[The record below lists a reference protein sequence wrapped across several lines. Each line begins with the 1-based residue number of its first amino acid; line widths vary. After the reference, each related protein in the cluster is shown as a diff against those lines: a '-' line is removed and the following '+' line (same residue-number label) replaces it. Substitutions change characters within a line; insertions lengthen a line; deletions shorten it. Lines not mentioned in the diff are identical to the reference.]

1 MAFASVTDR
10 YSDEQIREFYA
21 TGQWH
26 RDTFFDMLEVQVA
39 ERGDRVFLTDDTSG
53 GITFRELREQALSL
67 AVGLRRHGITV
78 GDRVSVQ
85 VPNWIEFAVISVAL
99 SRLGAVLVPIMPIYR
114 RDDVEYILGNAG
126 VRLAITPQNF
136 KKFDYAGMYTEIL
149 GAVDSLEDVVVV
161 RGNGDLPNRAMSF
174 ESLFAEIGPEE
185 AIAELGT
192 GVGPDEPFVIVY
204 SSGTTSRPKGCIHT
218 FNTIACGSRL
228 LAKGFA
234 YTPDDVQF
242 GPSPITHTTGLVTSI
257 VLPLMH
263 GAASHLIEVW
273 EPVRGMAQIRERGC
287 TVAVSATT
295 FLQML
300 MDAYDPAVHDI
311 GSMRLW
317 VAAGAP
323 IPASFVTKAAE
334 LFPSLQVLSL
344 YGRSEN
350 VTTTMCTVR
359 DEPERSLTSDGR
371 PLPMQSVKVVDELG
385 NEVPRGEEGDIAY
398 KGAMHM
404 LGYLHNAE
412 ETAKLFTPDG
422 HSRSGDLGRMDEDG
436 YVRVTGRT
444 KDIVIRGGMNI
455 SVRQVEDLLAAHPA
469 VRGVAA
475 VAMPDERLGEA
486 VCLYLVAAPGYG
498 DITLEKIKTYLL
510 EQGVA
515 IQKVPERLEIVEA
528 LPTTATGKIQK
539 NVLRA
544 QIAAKIE
551 ADRQQRAQ
559 AVS

>member
-26 RDTFFDMLEVQVA
+26 RDTFFDMLEAQVA

-53 GITFRELREQALSL
+53 GITFRELRDKALSL
-67 AVGLRRHGITV
+67 AVGLRRHGIAA

-85 VPNWIEFAVISVAL
+85 VPNWIEFAIIAVAL

-126 VRLAITPQNF
+126 VRLAITPQSF
-136 KKFDYAGMYTEIL
+136 KKFDYAGMYTDIV
-149 GAVDSLEDVVVV
+149 GAVESLEDVVVV
-161 RGNGDLPNRAMSF
+161 RGSGELPNRAVSF
-174 ESLFAEIGPEE
+174 ESLFADIGADE
-185 AIAELGT
+185 AIDELGP

-218 FNTIACGSRL
+218 FNTFACGSRL

-234 YTPDDVQF
+234 YTPEDVQF

-273 EPVRGMAQIRERGC
+273 EPVRGMEQIKERGC

-295 FLQML
+295 FLQMV
-300 MDAYDPAVHDI
+300 MDVYDPAVHDI
-311 GSMRLW
+311 SSMRLW

-323 IPASFVTKAAE
+323 IPASFVTKAAD
-334 LFPSLQVLSL
+334 LFPGLQVLSL

-350 VTTTMCTVR
+350 VTTTMCTVD

-371 PLPMQSVKVVDELG
+371 PLPLQSVKIVDELG
-385 NEVPRGEEGDIAY
+385 NEVPRGEEGDVAY

-404 LGYLHNAE
+404 LGYLHNPE

-422 HSRSGDLGRMDEDG
+422 YSLSGDLGRMDEDG

-486 VCLYLVAAPGYG
+486 VCLYLVPAPGYG

-551 ADRQQRAQ
+551 ADRERAQ

>member
-26 RDTFFDMLEVQVA
+26 RDTFFDMLEAQVA

-53 GITFRELREQALSL
+53 GITFRELRDKALSL
-67 AVGLRRHGITV
+67 AVGLRRHGIAA

-85 VPNWIEFAVISVAL
+85 VPNWIEFAIIAVAL

-126 VRLAITPQNF
+126 VRLAITPQSF
-136 KKFDYAGMYTEIL
+136 KKFDYAGMYTDIV
-149 GAVDSLEDVVVV
+149 GAVESLEDVVVV
-161 RGNGDLPNRAMSF
+161 RGSGELPNRAVSF
-174 ESLFAEIGPEE
+174 ESLFADIGADE
-185 AIAELGT
+185 AIDELGP

-218 FNTIACGSRL
+218 FNTFACGSRL

-234 YTPDDVQF
+234 YTPEDVQF

-273 EPVRGMAQIRERGC
+273 EPVRGMEQIKERGC

-295 FLQML
+295 FLQMV
-300 MDAYDPAVHDI
+300 MDVYDPAVHDI

-323 IPASFVTKAAE
+323 IPASFVTKAAD
-334 LFPSLQVLSL
+334 LFPGLQVLSL

-350 VTTTMCTVR
+350 VTTTMCTVD

-371 PLPMQSVKVVDELG
+371 PLPLQSVKIVDELG
-385 NEVPRGEEGDIAY
+385 NEVPRGEEGDVAY

-404 LGYLHNAE
+404 LGYLHNPE

-422 HSRSGDLGRMDEDG
+422 YSLSGDLGRMDEDG

-486 VCLYLVAAPGYG
+486 VCLYLVPASGYG

-551 ADRQQRAQ
+551 ADRERAQ

>member
-26 RDTFFDMLEVQVA
+26 RDTFFDLLEVQVA

-53 GITFRELREQALSL
+53 DITFRQLRDKALSL
-67 AVGLRRHGITV
+67 AVGLRRHGIAA

-136 KKFDYAGMYTEIL
+136 KKFDYAEMYTSIL
-149 GAVDSLEDVVVV
+149 GAVESLEDVVVV
-161 RGNGDLPNRAMSF
+161 RGSGELPNRSVSF
-174 ESLFAEIGPEE
+174 ESLFADIGPDE
-185 AIAELGT
+185 AIAELGP

-218 FNTIACGSRL
+218 FNTMACGSRL

-257 VLPLMH
+257 ILPLMH
-263 GAASHLIEVW
+263 GAGSHLIEVW
-273 EPVRGMAQIRERGC
+273 EPARGMEQIKERGC
-287 TVAVSATT
+287 TIAVSATT

-323 IPASFVTKAAE
+323 IPASIVTKAAD
-334 LFPSLQVLSL
+334 LFPGLQVLSL

-350 VTTTMCTVR
+350 VTTAMCTVD

-371 PLPMQSVKVVDELG
+371 PLPMQSVKIVDELG

-404 LGYLHNAE
+404 LGYLHNPE

-422 HSRSGDLGRMDEDG
+422 YSLSGDLGRMDEDG

-469 VRGVAA
+469 VRAVAA

-486 VCLYLVAAPGYG
+486 VCLYLVASPGYG

-551 ADRQQRAQ
+551 ADRERAQ

>member
-26 RDTFFDMLEVQVA
+26 RDTFFDLLEVQVA
-39 ERGDRVFLTDDTSG
+39 ERGGRVFLTDDTSG
-53 GITFRELREQALSL
+53 GITFRQLRDRALSL

-85 VPNWIEFAVISVAL
+85 VPNWIEFAIIAVAL

-126 VRLAITPQNF
+126 VRLAITPQSF

-161 RGNGDLPNRAMSF
+161 RGNGDLPNRAVSF

-185 AIAELGT
+185 AIAELGP

-218 FNTIACGSRL
+218 FNTFACGSRL

-273 EPVRGMAQIRERGC
+273 EPVRGMAQIKERGC

-295 FLQML
+295 FLQMV

-311 GSMRLW
+311 SSMRLW

-350 VTTTMCTVR
+350 VTTTMCTVH

-385 NEVPRGEEGDIAY
+385 DEVPRGEEGDIAY

-404 LGYLHNAE
+404 LGYLHNPE

-422 HSRSGDLGRMDEDG
+422 YSLSGDLGRMDEDG

-475 VAMPDERLGEA
+475 VAMPDERLGET

-551 ADRQQRAQ
+551 ADRLQRAQ

>member
-26 RDTFFDMLEVQVA
+26 RDTFFDMLEAQVA
-39 ERGDRVFLTDDTSG
+39 ERGDRVFLTDDTGG
-53 GITFRELREQALSL
+53 GITFRELRDKALSL
-67 AVGLRRHGITV
+67 AVGLRRHGIAA

-85 VPNWIEFAVISVAL
+85 VPNWIEFAIIAVAL

-126 VRLAITPQNF
+126 VRLAITPQSF
-136 KKFDYAGMYTEIL
+136 KKFDYAGMYTDIL
-149 GAVDSLEDVVVV
+149 GAVESLEDVVVV
-161 RGNGDLPNRAMSF
+161 RGSGELPHRAVSF
-174 ESLFAEIGPEE
+174 ESLFADIGPDE
-185 AIAELGT
+185 AIDELGP

-218 FNTIACGSRL
+218 FNTFACGSRL

-273 EPVRGMAQIRERGC
+273 EPVRGMEQIKERGC

-295 FLQML
+295 FLQMV
-300 MDAYDPAVHDI
+300 MDVYDPAVHDI
-311 GSMRLW
+311 GTMRLW

-334 LFPSLQVLSL
+334 LFPGLQVLSL

-350 VTTTMCTVR
+350 VTTTMCTVD

-371 PLPMQSVKVVDELG
+371 PLPLQSVKIVDELG
-385 NEVPRGEEGDIAY
+385 NEVPRGEEGDVAY

-404 LGYLHNAE
+404 LGYLHNPE

-422 HSRSGDLGRMDEDG
+422 YSLSGDLGRMDEDG

-498 DITLEKIKTYLL
+498 DVTLEKIKAYLL

-551 ADRQQRAQ
+551 ADRERAQ